1 MIHRLEST
9 VSTMVDAAT
18 LSRQGAPHGTAVVA
32 EQQTAGI
39 GRHGH
44 VWHSEPKAGLYLS
57 IVLRIPLA
65 TPTLTMALGLAVQR
79 AIDDTAQVSTDLRWP
94 NDVMLNDRK
103 LAGIMVQ
110 ASEPGALIAGIGI
123 NVNHSAF
130 PDDIREIATSLKI
143 ETGRHHNKEA
153 LLQRVLAESLRY
165 VQLEKPEVLKR
176 FEKNSSYVKG
186 KQVIVDDKLKGT
198 TAGLDK
204 NGFLLLRTETG
215 IETILAGGVRP
226 VG

>member
-1 MIHRLEST
+1 MIHRLET
-9 VSTMVDAAT
+9 TASTMADAAT

-44 VWHSEPKAGLYLS
+44 TWHSEPHTGLYLS
-57 IVLRIPLA
+57 IVLRIPAA

-79 AIDDTAQVSTDLRWP
+79 AIDDTAQISSDLRWP

-103 LAGIMVQ
+103 VAGIMVQ
-110 ASEPGALIAGIGI
+110 ACEPGSLVAGIGI

-130 PDDIREIATSLKI
+130 PDDLREIATSLKI
-143 ETGRHHNKEA
+143 ETGHQQDKET

-165 VQLEKPEVLKR
+165 VQLEKSEVLKR
-176 FEKNSSYVKG
+176 FEKHSSYVKG
-186 KQVIVDDKLKGT
+186 KSVIVDDKLQGI
-198 TAGLDK
+198 TAGLDP
-204 NGFLLLRTETG
+204 NGFLLLKTETG
-215 IETILAGGVRP
+215 IETILAGGVRC
-226 VG
+226 